1 MNIAGACEL
10 GWLTMIGMFCRHHHR
25 QPHPARHHHIRLK
38 NVLPEQFL
46 CLGRCSPWWWP
57 CTPPCRTA
65 AGCRSCPPRWPP
77 PKGERQNKNR
87 FWGGTKYLEKAK
99 LAIILYLCCGRLA
112 AAPNLLSD
120 HLGKSKVSSQEGCVL
135 NFENAKLKFNQVQ
148 SSNLCDWGQSWVA
161 QQWQM
166 IDGGCDSNLD
176 TFAILLLFPI
186 YSKFPQM

>member
-25 QPHPARHHHIRLK
+25 QPRLARHHHIRLK

-99 LAIILYLCCGRLA
+99 LALIFYLCCGRLA

-135 NFENAKLKFNQVQ
+135 NFENAK
-148 SSNLCDWGQSWVA
+148 SSSIKSSPQTLRLRAKLSRA
-161 QQWQM
+161 ALAM
-166 IDGGCDSNLD
+166 IDGGSDSSLD
-176 TFAILLLFPI
+176 TFAILFLFPI
-186 YSKFPQM
+186 YSKFQRM